1 MSGYGYPRP
10 TTPNLDRVIRRG
22 VRFTHAFCQA
32 SPCVPSRAALFSGR
46 YDVHNGVVTH
56 WGPGGELRPPTANAP
71 MLAKHLYAN
80 GYRTVSISSF
90 ADRHDAWWFCDG
102 WTELHQHTL
111 KRGNEIADEVNAV
124 ALPWL
129 RDNARRDNFFLHLQY
144 WDAHRN
150 YRVPEPQHWVDQVKD
165 APIQSWPDQAT
176 IDRDQDNPGPFTAQ
190 NFFTRATTSPVPIT
204 MPDSVKTTSDFKKLI
219 DGYDAGIR
227 YMDDRIG
234 EVLDALEEAGVLEET
249 AIIVSADHGEQ
260 FGELGVYGD
269 HCAAASAV
277 QNVPLVIAWPGVT
290 PPDMSCG
297 DLVLNVDLA
306 PTLCDLLGIAIP
318 SGWDGTS
325 LVQQLRGE
333 AAPEWRQHVVYT
345 HGLYCCQRAVRTH
358 QWQLT
363 RTYHPGT
370 FLYDQVMLHD
380 LQNDRYQTTNV
391 AAEYPEVVAEMD
403 HLLAQWLNDE
413 LGRPG
418 AGPDPLQLVVETG
431 PWKYV
436 QLDSWLERLEQ
447 WGRPQMAEAI
457 RHRLDLAAPALRH

>member
-1 MSGYGYPRP
+1 MP
-10 TTPNLDRVIRRG
+10 D
-22 VRFTHAFCQA
+22 
-32 SPCVPSRAALFSGR
+32 
-46 YDVHNGVVTH
+46 
-56 WGPGGELRPPTANAP
+56 
-71 MLAKHLYAN
+71 
-80 GYRTVSISSF
+80 
-90 ADRHDAWWFCDG
+90 
-102 WTELHQHTL
+102 
-111 KRGNEIADEVNAV
+111 
-124 ALPWL
+124 
-129 RDNARRDNFFLHLQY
+129 
-144 WDAHRN
+144 
-150 YRVPEPQHWVDQVKD
+150 PQHWVDQVKD
-165 APIQSWPDQAT
+165 APVQIWPDQAT

-204 MPDSVKTTSDFKKLI
+204 MPDSVKTRSDFKKLI

-234 EVLDALEEAGVLEET
+234 EVLNTLEEAGVLEET

-269 HCAAASAV
+269 HCAAAAAV
-277 QNVPLVIAWPGVT
+277 QNVPLIISWPGVT
-290 PPDMSCG
+290 PPNASCR

-306 PTLCDLLGIAIP
+306 PTLCDLLGIPIP

-325 LVQQLRGE
+325 LVRQLRGD

-370 FLYDQVMLHD
+370 FLHDQVMLHD

-391 AAEYPEVVAEMD
+391 AAEHPEVVAEMD
-403 HLLAQWLNDE
+403 HLLTQWLNDE

-418 AGPDPLQLVVETG
+418 AGPDPLQFVVETG

-436 QLDSWLERLEQ
+436 QLDSWLDRLEQ

-457 RHRLDLAAPALRH
+457 RHRLDLPVPAR